1 MEAGGE
7 KMKNDFKS
15 AVFRL
20 CKKLSVSEE
29 AKNIRDIIHDMSVV
43 VTTEN
48 DDPKVWKRPPHGDLA
63 QIAAHN
69 RLQFL
74 GYLLADDSVDDIN
87 KTPPFKA
94 THLDEKERSIIEN
107 AYATLQLFIDECT
120 NELIARNPKIA
131 LLVDPYSLHR
141 RPQLQTPASSFV
153 EAIEFKECA
162 DAFKRGKVYSRLFE
176 NEALRVLEN
185 VDDNIIRQLC
195 AIQRRQFTEDFKA
208 TTKETEEYIQKI
220 TSRNEFNMPDLLLT
234 YSTYCYALRQSLT
247 IASQMLFEAILG
259 HDMLVMNND
268 NIIDIADHKV
278 DSVYEKYTVLIQD
291 AIIGF
296 SGGEVGSIV
305 LLSCTPTDNNQIKC
319 FGVVFALTVSLIG
332 EFGQSS
338 KITFVT
344 VDEELNEIHHLTD
357 TIMSTKIGTVPV
369 RYRKK

>member
-1 MEAGGE
+1 M
-7 KMKNDFKS
+7 
-15 AVFRL
+15 
-20 CKKLSVSEE
+20 
-29 AKNIRDIIHDMSVV
+29 
-43 VTTEN
+43 
-48 DDPKVWKRPPHGDLA
+48 
-63 QIAAHN
+63 
-69 RLQFL
+69 
-74 GYLLADDSVDDIN
+74 
-87 KTPPFKA
+87 
-94 THLDEKERSIIEN
+94 
-107 AYATLQLFIDECT
+107 
-120 NELIARNPKIA
+120 
-131 LLVDPYSLHR
+131 
-141 RPQLQTPASSFV
+141 QTPASSFV

-278 DSVYEKYTVLIQD
+278 DSVYQKYTVLIQD